1 MSQPTPHAASSWTHV
16 AQLCAMAFVLM
27 LTYAIARPAAES
39 LFLSTYGSKRLPYVW
54 LAVAVA
60 VVLVVGI
67 YNRYVSQMGLL
78 ALKERVLLLISASLA
93 LLLMA
98 HHNNLPGSTF
108 ALYIWK
114 DVYIVVII
122 EMFWSYANSIF
133 PIKTAKWTYGLF
145 CVMGSLGGI
154 LGGRNVGALAK
165 AWGTREVMW
174 LLIPLF
180 LILLVQ
186 CRIASKTIG
195 ELHPDQKEQ
204 TDLSSGLRVLF
215 KSQYLG
221 YLLALIIVIQI
232 AVTLIDYQYNRILEV
247 TYTTTSSRTYI
258 IGQIYAAIDMASL
271 VLQLMTGVILRYIGV
286 PLTLLGIPLLLGV
299 AVGSFLAWPT
309 FLALAIAKITS
320 KSTGYSLFRSA
331 KEILYIPLTYEEKT
345 QGKAVIDILSYRFA
359 KGLASLLLMLILF
372 FQLIAPSEQLLP
384 SALFAE
390 SLTTIVALANSS
402 LVTVCTSLLLAVW
415 IWLTL
420 LIVRRYRLKVSLEQ
434 EREQS

>member
-1 MSQPTPHAASSWTHV
+1 
-16 AQLCAMAFVLM
+16 
-27 LTYAIARPAAES
+27 
-39 LFLSTYGSKRLPYVW
+39 
-54 LAVAVA
+54 
-60 VVLVVGI
+60 
-67 YNRYVSQMGLL
+67 
-78 ALKERVLLLISASLA
+78 
-93 LLLMA
+93 
-98 HHNNLPGSTF
+98 
-108 ALYIWK
+108 
-114 DVYIVVII
+114 
-122 EMFWSYANSIF
+122 MFWSYANSIF